1 MIFFEECPVTERLEF
16 DYDKVLIRL
25 KCQEIHEHS
34 EPGQFIEVKVPDGR
48 DPLLRRPFSIVDT
61 EKDGLWLIV
70 QQRGRGSKKISEAE
84 KVDIIGPLG
93 NGFVKIQ
100 NSILIGGG
108 SGIAPIIFFYRKY
121 PELVESVIL
130 GFRTMPELNWKG
142 IFSDKKVKLVTE
154 DGSSGL
160 KGLVTDYTPINP
172 SKIYLACGPTTMM
185 KALKNKISPDRL
197 YLSLE
202 SYMGCGTG
210 ICMGCAIKK
219 AKGEGYFRVCTE
231 GPVFRADEIE
241 L

>member
-1 MIFFEECPVTERLEF
+1 MVFFEECPVTERLKF
-16 DYDKVLIRL
+16 DYDKVLIRM
-25 KCQEIHEHS
+25 KCTKIHEYS
-34 EPGQFIEVKVPDGR
+34 EPGQFIEIKVPNGN
-48 DPLLRRPFSIVDT
+48 DPLLRRPFSIADT
-61 EKDGLWLIV
+61 EKDGVWLIV
-70 QQRGRGSKKISEAE
+70 QQRGIGSKKIAEAE
-84 KVDIIGPLG
+84 KLDIIGPLG
-93 NGFVKIQ
+93 TGFKTSQ
-100 NSILIGGG
+100 KSILVGGG

-142 IFSDKKVKLVTE
+142 IFSDEKVRIVTE

-160 KGLVTDYTPINP
+160 KGLVTDYTTIDS
-172 SKIYLACGPTTMM
+172 SKIYFACGPTPMM

-210 ICMGCAIKK
+210 ICMGCAVKK
-219 AKGEGYFRVCTE
+219 TKGDGYFRVCTE